1 MNERLQV
8 YEDKMKKTMASLESD
23 LATIRAGRANPNVL
37 NKIMVDYYG
46 TPTPIQQ
53 VGNVSVPEPR
63 MILIQP
69 WEKSMVKA
77 IEKAIQTSELGIN
90 PTNDGSAIRLV
101 FPELTEER
109 RKELVKDVKK
119 KGEGAK
125 VAIRNI
131 RRDANEAF
139 KKAEKAGDISEDDL
153 TEMTEKMQ
161 KLTDKMVEKVDKAV
175 EEKTKE
181 IMTV

>member
-1 MNERLQV
+1 
-8 YEDKMKKTMASLESD
+8 
-23 LATIRAGRANPNVL
+23 
-37 NKIMVDYYG
+37 MVDYYG

-131 RRDANEAF
+131 RRDGNDAL
-139 KKAEKAGDISEDDL
+139 KKLKGSEVSEDEIKDMEEEL
-153 TEMTEKMQ
+153 Q
-161 KLTDKMVEKVDKAV
+161 KVTYKFVKKVDEAV
-175 EEKTKE
+175 EAKSKE
-181 IMTV
+181 VMTV